1 MDQQRNAQCFDTFV
15 KRPEKLAVEIFAVDV
30 LVNDDGM
37 KPQLLDRVLR
47 FGDAKANVLQGCRR
61 DADEPVGITFEW
73 PRYGSVKRATDTGAH
88 LLVNVIVKGSIVGD
102 QHLPVEAVLRS
113 EEHTSDSSHQI

>member
-37 KPQLLDRVLR
+37 KPSSLI
-47 FGDAKANVLQGCRR
+47 AYSASAMPRR
-61 DADEPVGITFEW
+61 TSCKGAV
-73 PRYGSVKRATDTGAH
+73 ATPM
-88 LLVNVIVKGSIVGD
+88 N
-102 QHLPVEAVLRS
+102 RS
-113 EEHTSDSSHQI
+113 G